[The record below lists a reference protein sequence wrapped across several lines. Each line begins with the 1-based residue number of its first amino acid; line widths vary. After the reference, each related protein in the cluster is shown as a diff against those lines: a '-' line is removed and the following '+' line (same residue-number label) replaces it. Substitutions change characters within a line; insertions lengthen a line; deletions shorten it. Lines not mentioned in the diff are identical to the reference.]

1 MIGKKIFIVE
11 DDMIIQMFIERIL
24 NNLGLEVIGEARS
37 GDEILDFLETTEQPD
52 FILMDIGLAGDK
64 DGIETAQII
73 NSNYN
78 IPIIFLTGNSDKS
91 TLERAQKTNPIGF
104 INKPIDEISLKSVMQ
119 RYFEETKYLYLA
131 SKLYWIPQSCRGF
144 GTNSQS

>member
-1 MIGKKIFIVE
+1 MRGKKIFIVE

-24 NNLGLEVIGEARS
+24 SNLGLTIIGEART
-37 GDEILDFLETTEQPD
+37 GDEVIEFLQQQQPD

-73 NSNYN
+73 NRSYN
-78 IPIIFLTGNSDKS
+78 IPIIFLTGNSDKP

-104 INKPIDEISLKSVMQ
+104 INKPIDETSLKSVMQ
-119 RYFEETKYLYLA
+119 QYFEET
-131 SKLYWIPQSCRGF
+131 
-144 GTNSQS
+144 

>member
-119 RYFEETKYLYLA
+119 RYFEETK
-131 SKLYWIPQSCRGF
+131 
-144 GTNSQS
+144 

>member
-1 MIGKKIFIVE
+1 
-11 DDMIIQMFIERIL
+11 MIIQMFIERIL
-24 NNLGLEVIGEARS
+24 SNLGLVVIGEARS
-37 GDEILDFLETTEQPD
+37 GDEILDFLETTELPD

-91 TLERAQKTNPIGF
+91 TLDRAHETNPIGF
-104 INKPIDEISLKSVMQ
+104 INKPIDETSLRSVMQ
-119 RYFEETKYLYLA
+119 RYFEE
-131 SKLYWIPQSCRGF
+131 
-144 GTNSQS
+144 N

>member
-24 NNLGLEVIGEARS
+24 SNLGLVIIGEARS
-37 GDEILDFLETTEQPD
+37 GDEILEFLATEEQPD

-78 IPIIFLTGNSDKS
+78 IPIIFLTGNSDRS
-91 TLERAQKTNPIGF
+91 TLERAQKTRPIGF
-104 INKPIDEISLKSVMQ
+104 INKPIDETSLRTVMQ
-119 RYFEETKYLYLA
+119 QYFEE
-131 SKLYWIPQSCRGF
+131 
-144 GTNSQS
+144 NE